1 MTPHS
6 NHLQPLDRGQ
16 LRSLLRGSELHRLNS
31 AVPTNQSAC
40 QCRQQVSKLEWTN
53 CSRINSVRDRVYK
66 GGSGAPCKGLAEG
79 DQTKS
84 FEGLLPDV
92 GRRRGPE
99 RELRTPQQRPYKN
112 SVLGQTWSTRQ
123 CRRSFRSLNCSPPSA
138 CSGSTRAWQA
148 PPSERHTLSV
158 SRASGLRVVIQLPTE
173 ACHRL
178 WCAREHIESSVPGP
192 PANRTNSEKPES
204 SHDGSLSLGQRSS
217 SHERPPN
224 GKTPQSNIG
233 QQSALL
239 LRLGAQRLFSRARLH
254 KLPRTNIQPAKVAPR
269 RAVER
274 KP

>member
-1 MTPHS
+1 MLGGAGARKEIENATTKA
-6 NHLQPLDRGQ
+6 LQK
-16 LRSLLRGSELHRLNS
+16 LRAWADLVHEAVQTEFPEFELLAAFIQRVLARREHGRHR
-31 AVPTNQSAC
+31 
-40 QCRQQVSKLEWTN
+40 QVSAT
-53 CSRINSVRDRVYK
+53 
-66 GGSGAPCKGLAEG
+66 
-79 DQTKS
+79 
-84 FEGLLPDV
+84 
-92 GRRRGPE
+92 
-99 RELRTPQQRPYKN
+99 
-112 SVLGQTWSTRQ
+112 
-123 CRRSFRSLNCSPPSA
+123 
-138 CSGSTRAWQA
+138 
-148 PPSERHTLSV
+148 HSV